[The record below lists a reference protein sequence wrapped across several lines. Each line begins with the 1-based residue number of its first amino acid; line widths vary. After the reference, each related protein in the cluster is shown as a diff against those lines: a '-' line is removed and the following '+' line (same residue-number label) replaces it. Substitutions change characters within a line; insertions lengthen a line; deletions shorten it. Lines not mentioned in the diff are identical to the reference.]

1 MSFRKRSRVCS
12 ASPRGLV
19 PAHHVLC
26 ACCVRVCVCVVAPFR
41 SVHGQR
47 EITAFFG
54 SLVPIVCFGVARELG
69 LSHRGAFFAALLM
82 ITDVFN
88 VIEAR

>member
-1 MSFRKRSRVCS
+1 MCAVHARGVWFRHITCCVRVVC
-12 ASPRGLV
+12 V
-19 PAHHVLC
+19 C
-26 ACCVRVCVCVVAPFR
+26 ACVRVCVCVLAPFR